1 MKMKIKTLTVSEV
14 NNYIKKVL
22 DNDFILNNLSVRGEI
37 SNLKYHSSGHIYF
50 SLKDENSKINCI
62 MFKSKSFDLDIV
74 LQEGMAVIV
83 SGRAS
88 VYTANGTFQIYCDR
102 IEQEGL
108 GELHIRFEKLKE
120 KLSREG
126 YFEEEFKKPL
136 PKNPYK
142 IGIVT
147 AETGA
152 AIHDIINVIRRRN
165 SKVDIILYPAL
176 VQGDG
181 AYKTII
187 EGIEYFNKKKNVDV
201 IIIGRGG
208 GSMEELWN
216 FNEEPLAYAIF
227 KSAIPIVSAV
237 GHEVDFTISD
247 FVADFRAATPSQ
259 AAEVVVPLEED
270 QYKQISSYED
280 RLSIIIGDRLR
291 EEKQKVKNLEKILS
305 LNSPSNRIAN
315 AYLEIDNLKEKIE
328 KILEFKI
335 KSNKEKIFSLNNILN
350 VHNPLNIIAKGYA
363 IIEDENGKLIKSK
376 EFFEGNTEIKI
387 SMEDGYVKGNF
398 TPTEKGGFCH
408 GKEGKL

>member
-1 MKMKIKTLTVSEV
+1 MKIKTLTVSEV
-14 NNYIKKVL
+14 NNYIKRIL

-62 MFKSKSFDLDIV
+62 MFKSKSFELDIV
-74 LQEGMAVIV
+74 LKEGMFVIV

-88 VYTANGTFQIYCDR
+88 VYTANGTFQIYCDN
-102 IEQEGL
+102 IVQEGL

-126 YFEEEFKKPL
+126 YFDEGLKKPL
-136 PKNPYK
+136 PKNPYR

-147 AETGA
+147 SETGA
-152 AIHDIINVIRRRN
+152 AIQDIINVIRRRN
-165 SKVDIILYPAL
+165 TKVDIVLYPAL
-176 VQGDG
+176 VQGEG
-181 AYKTII
+181 AYKTVI

-216 FNEEPLAYAIF
+216 FNEEPLAYSIF

-247 FVADFRAATPSQ
+247 FVSDFRAATPSQ
-259 AAEVVVPLEED
+259 AAEVIVPLEKD
-270 QYKQISSYED
+270 QYNEINDYENRLNFIISE
-280 RLSIIIGDRLR
+280 RLKA
-291 EEKQKVKNLEKILS
+291 EKQKVNNLEKILG

-315 AYLEIDNLKEKIE
+315 AYLEIDNLKEKIN
-328 KILEFKI
+328 KIIEFKI

-350 VHNPLNIIAKGYA
+350 AHNPLNILARGYA
-363 IIEDENGKLIKSK
+363 IIEDEAGRIIKSK
-376 EFFEGNTEIKI
+376 EFFKDNTEIKI

-398 TPTEKGGFCH
+398 TPIEKGGFYH
-408 GKEGKL
+408 GEERKL